1 MNDQIKTIIDDAQ
14 RIVVLQADNPDA
26 DSLGSALAL
35 EQILSNA
42 GKDVYLYCA
51 VDIPNYLR
59 YLSGWDR
66 INPELPS
73 QFDASIIVD
82 ASTLSLFERLTES
95 GSQGWVAG
103 KPCIVLDH
111 HNTTDN
117 SITFANVVLNEPNKS
132 STGEVIYTLAKDL
145 SWPLDDVSGAFL
157 MTAILGDTQGLTND
171 LTKPGTYRVM
181 ADLAELGVNRPA
193 LEEQRREASKMEQV
207 IYKYK
212 AELIDRTEFHNSD
225 TIATVVIPQAEIN
238 KYSPLYNPGPLIQ
251 GDMLQVKGLQVGIVF
266 KTYDDGRVTGMIRCN
281 PSAPVAALLAKQLG
295 GGGHD
300 YASGFKITSGK
311 PFNEIKAECVEFASQ
326 LLNNLDKES

>member
-1 MNDQIKTIIDDAQ
+1 MNDQIKNIVDNAK
-14 RIVVLQADNPDA
+14 RIVILQADNPDA

-66 INPELPS
+66 INSDIPS

-95 GSQGWVAG
+95 GSQGWVAS
-103 KPCIVLDH
+103 KPCVVLDH

-117 SITFANVVLNEPNKS
+117 SITFANVILNEPGKS
-132 STGEVIYTLAKDL
+132 STGEVIYTLAKALD
-145 SWPLDDVSGAFL
+145 WPLDDVAGAFL
-157 MTAILGDTQGLTND
+157 MTSILGDTQGLTND
-171 LTKPGTYRVM
+171 LTKPETYRVM
-181 ADLAELGVNRPA
+181 ADLAELGVNRPI

-212 AELIDRTEFHNSD
+212 ATLIDRTEFHHDNQ
-225 TIATVVIPQAEIN
+225 IATVSIPQVEIN
-238 KYSPLYNPGPLIQ
+238 EYSPLYNPGPLIQ
-251 GDMLQVKGLQVGIVF
+251 GDMLQVKGLRVGIVF

-281 PSAPVAALLAKQLG
+281 PNAPIGALIAKQFG

-311 PFNEIKAECVEFASQ
+311 PFNEIKSECIEFATQ
-326 LLNNLDKES
+326 LLNNLDKE